1 MKNIL
6 LLVHDDKGKDA
17 RLRAAIDLARALD
30 GHLSCID
37 VSSLPLSI
45 GADYSG
51 IAEVGIATVD
61 ELERVADPIPADI
74 RGFGRAFAWGM
85 QCVDSLDR
93 LLNLQAARV
102 ALIEKE

>member
-6 LLVHDDKGKDA
+6 LLVHDDKGKEA
-17 RLRAAIDLARALD
+17 RLRAAIDLARGFD

-51 IAEVGIATVD
+51 IAEVGIPTVE
-61 ELERVADPIPADI
+61 ELQRVADLIPADI
-74 RGFGRAFAWGM
+74 RGFGRAFALGM
-85 QCVDSLDR
+85 PCVDSLDR
-93 LLNLQAARV
+93 LPNFQAARA